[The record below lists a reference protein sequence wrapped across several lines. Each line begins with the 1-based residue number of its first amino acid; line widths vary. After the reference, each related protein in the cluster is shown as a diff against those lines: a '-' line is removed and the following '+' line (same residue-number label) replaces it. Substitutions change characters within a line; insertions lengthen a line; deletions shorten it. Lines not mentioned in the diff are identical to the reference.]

1 MGRRGE
7 RREGL
12 REMEG
17 RSGYRRRGERREGL
31 SKMEGRSG

>member
-1 MGRRGE
+1 MGRRGKRREGLREMEGRSGYRRGE

-17 RSGYRRRGERREGL
+17 RSG
-31 SKMEGRSG
+31 